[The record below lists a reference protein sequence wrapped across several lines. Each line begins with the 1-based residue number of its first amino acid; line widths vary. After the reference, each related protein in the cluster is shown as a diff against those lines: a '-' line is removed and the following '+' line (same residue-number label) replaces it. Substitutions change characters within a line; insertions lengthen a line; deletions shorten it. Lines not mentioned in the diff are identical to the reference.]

1 MFHEGYSQEDEDK
14 TSPNDLFWFSHN
26 GKIINPDG
34 TSGQNEDL
42 PFENLKMPRQ
52 NPFCAIWSCTSP
64 LLCTWRERRLSD
76 CHSEASCGIPQGGV
90 GGGKTHPGSQGRP
103 ACSEDPLFTVKEPKG
118 LCQAPLQAWVGGPF
132 RLTCVWPPELRQM
145 AWVSYLWR
153 THLRAATPREPCGVV
168 WQTAYRDRF
177 P

>member
-52 NPFCAIWSCTSP
+52 NPFCAIWSCTSL

-90 GGGKTHPGSQGRP
+90 GGGKTHGQP
-103 ACSEDPLFTVKEPKG
+103 AARIPS
-118 LCQAPLQAWVGGPF
+118 
-132 RLTCVWPPELRQM
+132 
-145 AWVSYLWR
+145 SLWR
-153 THLRAATPREPCGVV
+153 NQRGCARLLCRPGLVALLGWHVCGHWSSDKWPECHTCDRHTCKLTRLGSRAALCDIPLTE
-168 WQTAYRDRF
+168 TNF
-177 P
+177 PKICP